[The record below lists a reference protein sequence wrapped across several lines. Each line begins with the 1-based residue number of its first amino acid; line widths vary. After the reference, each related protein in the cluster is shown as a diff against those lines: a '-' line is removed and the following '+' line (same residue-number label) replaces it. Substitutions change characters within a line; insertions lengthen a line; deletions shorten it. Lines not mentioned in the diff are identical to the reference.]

1 MGTHY
6 ETLGVKPSASA
17 KEIRK
22 AYLRRARALHPDRQ
36 LERSPADAR
45 RAEEAMQMVNVAW
58 NVLSDSKK
66 KADYDARLGG
76 SGSKA
81 SGSRSQRSAQQR
93 SSQSA
98 SRPRTASSSSKQRPQ
113 QRTNAKATTSS
124 TNRTQ
129 ADSSS
134 STWASIP
141 VLIVIGIF
149 LGVLI
154 VVFFLNGGDG
164 DDRPV
169 IQADTQLIPGDCF
182 VLVGNTPREID
193 CSTGNAVG
201 QVTEVGPE
209 PGNCPDSGQLPLKD
223 PESDFYLC
231 WAQMVPGSANTIP

>member
-66 KADYDARLGG
+66 KSDYDQRLNGPG
-76 SGSKA
+76 SRGA
-81 SGSRSQRSAQQR
+81 GSRSQRQAQQR
-93 SSQSA
+93 PSQST
-98 SRPRTASSSSKQRPQ
+98 SQPRTASNSSQQQPQ
-113 QRTNAKATTSS
+113 NRTTAKATTAS
-124 TNRTQ
+124 NRTK

-154 VVFFLNGGDG
+154 VVFFLNDGDG
-164 DDRPV
+164 DNRPV

-201 QVTEVGPE
+201 QVTSVGPE
-209 PGNCPDSGQLPLKD
+209 PGNCPDSAQLPLRD